1 MSKILLPDYIVISDG
16 IDVNGRLGIIGKCIA
31 DNFADLPAKTYFTGY
46 SLENGSTG
54 TTSEDGAEY
63 IMDSSGD
70 WHKIDKSP
78 YADVYTKTEVDNI
91 TGDIADDVSSL
102 QEDVSDLTTSDNI
115 LYSYIYALIGQSSL
129 NLIDSSVWEG
139 QTTAGNGYICQDLS
153 ISLPSGSYVWKMQ
166 RDGNTTTTM
175 VVKAADDTELYRV
188 TRGAG
193 VNDITQLFTISADA
207 AKISIYAGYSITY
220 TDNMIFKNLAV

>member
-16 IDVNGRLGIIGKCIA
+16 IDIDGRLGIIGKCIA
-31 DNFADLPAKTYFTGY
+31 DNFSDLPAKTYFTGY

-54 TTSEDGAEY
+54 KTSEDGAEY